1 MLTQIMVEKWGKFYA
16 ALNAMALFCG
26 TAHSPCDDFI
36 HRNMMLLSVGMLL
49 LCLGVAGVFAQ
60 YSMKSMRNTLSLI
73 APQNQSQ
80 QASTVFEYMQEA
92 IRSSQETEALLSAKT
107 EEQRFLPRK
116 IFLRRLLRG
125 ELPLASDILREQSQ
139 VGLNLEGTY
148 WTVASSISRK
158 TMRTRPCPLAA
169 LRPHSI

>member
-1 MLTQIMVEKWGKFYA
+1 MGEILHA

-26 TAHSPCDDFI
+26 TARSPCDDFI

-60 YSMKSMRNTLSLI
+60 YSMNPCAIPLVSLPRRTNRSRQARFLNI
-73 APQNQSQ
+73 CRRPFAPS
-80 QASTVFEYMQEA
+80 
-92 IRSSQETEALLSAKT
+92 RRPEALLSAKT

-139 VGLNLEGTY
+139 VSLNLEGTY
-148 WTVASSISRK
+148 WTVASSIFRK
-158 TMRTRPCPLAA
+158 TMRTRPWPLAA

>member
-1 MLTQIMVEKWGKFYA
+1 
-16 ALNAMALFCG
+16 
-26 TAHSPCDDFI
+26 
-36 HRNMMLLSVGMLL
+36 MLLSVGMLL
-49 LCLGVAGVFAQ
+49 LCLGGAGAFTQ

-73 APQNQSQ
+73 VPQNQSQ
-80 QASTVFEYMQEA
+80 QASTIFEYMQEA

-125 ELPLASDILREQSQ
+125 VLPLASDILREQSQ
-139 VGLNLEGTY
+139 VSLNLEGTY
-148 WTVASSISRK
+148 WTVASSIFRK
-158 TMRTRPCPLAA
+158 TMRTCPWPLAA

>member
-1 MLTQIMVEKWGKFYA
+1 MGEILHA
-16 ALNAMALFCG
+16 ALNAKALFCG

-60 YSMKSMRNTLSLI
+60 YSMN
-73 APQNQSQ
+73 PC
-80 QASTVFEYMQEA
+80 A
-92 IRSSQETEALLSAKT
+92 I
-107 EEQRFLPRK
+107 
-116 IFLRRLLRG
+116 
-125 ELPLASDILREQSQ
+125 PLASLPRRTNRSRQARFLNICRRPFAPPRRRRRFFRPKRRSSDFCRAKSSSAACCGASCRWHRIFLREQSQ
-139 VGLNLEGTY
+139 VSLNLEGTY

-158 TMRTRPCPLAA
+158 TMRTRPWPLAA

>member
-1 MLTQIMVEKWGKFYA
+1 MGEILHA

-49 LCLGVAGVFAQ
+49 LCLGVAGVYAQ
-60 YSMKSMRNTLSLI
+60 YNMKSMRNTLSLI

-92 IRSSQETEALLSAKT
+92 IRSSQETEALLLAQT
-107 EEQRFLPRK
+107 EGQRFLPRK

-125 ELPLASDILREQSQ
+125 VLPLASDILREQSQ

-158 TMRTRPCPLAA
+158 TMRTRPWPLAA
-169 LRPHSI
+169 WRPHSI

>member
-1 MLTQIMVEKWGKFYA
+1 MGELLHA

-60 YSMKSMRNTLSLI
+60 YSMNPCAIPLVSLPRRTNRSRQARFLNI
-73 APQNQSQ
+73 SRRSFAPPRRRRR
-80 QASTVFEYMQEA
+80 FFRPKR
-92 IRSSQETEALLSAKT
+92 RSSAFCRAKSSSAACCGASC
-107 EEQRFLPRK
+107 RWHR
-116 IFLRRLLRG
+116 IF
-125 ELPLASDILREQSQ
+125 LREQSQ

>member
-1 MLTQIMVEKWGKFYA
+1 
-16 ALNAMALFCG
+16 
-26 TAHSPCDDFI
+26 
-36 HRNMMLLSVGMLL
+36 MLLSVGMLL

-73 APQNQSQ
+73 VPQNQSQ
-80 QASTVFEYMQEA
+80 QASTVFEYKQEV

-107 EEQRFLPRK
+107 EEQRFLPCK

-125 ELPLASDILREQSQ
+125 VLPLASDILRQQSQ

-148 WTVASSISRK
+148 WTVVSSIFRK
-158 TMRTRPCPLAA
+158 TMRTRPWPLAA
-169 LRPHSI
+169 WRPHSI

>member
-1 MLTQIMVEKWGKFYA
+1 MGEILHA

-49 LCLGVAGVFAQ
+49 CLGVAGVFAQ
-60 YSMKSMRNTLSLI
+60 YSMKSMSNTLSLI
-73 APQNQSQ
+73 VPQNQSQ
-80 QASTVFEYMQEA
+80 QASTVFEYIQEA

-125 ELPLASDILREQSQ
+125 VLPLASDILRQQSQ

-158 TMRTRPCPLAA
+158 TMRTRPWPLAA
-169 LRPHSI
+169 WRLHSI